1 MDYVKPSSHCYG
13 FESAGTGG
21 RNGIRSG
28 PGALD
33 PLDGES
39 PMLHSL
45 GYDWCIAFHPLLGQ
59 LGLSRLASI
68 GHWNEWF
75 SFPYERNGDE
85 PGKGLYKVS

>member
-1 MDYVKPSSHCYG
+1 MEVPSSHCYG

-28 PGALD
+28 PGAMD

-45 GYDWCIAFHPLLGQ
+45 GSDWCIAFHPLLGQ
-59 LGLSRLASI
+59 LGRTRLASI

-75 SFPYERNGDE
+75 SFPSIG
-85 PGKGLYKVS
+85 